1 MKTRVL
7 DKQVKDYYT
16 NQFLPED
23 KLAQLAAQAAVAAG
37 SAKARRR
44 SWYWGAATAVIVVVA
59 VGLGRVVQVGPDH
72 RQWAARAAQEIALNH
87 KKHLREEFVAT
98 DFATLRRQM
107 SKLDFSLAEP
117 TSLSALGLRIVG
129 ARYCSIQGHLA
140 AQIKLTD
147 VQGRRYTLYQTHI
160 AADMAA
166 DVEWRSRIDGI
177 DIRQWREA
185 DLFFGLATAME

>member
-7 DKQVKDYYT
+7 DKQVKDYYIR
-16 NQFLPED
+16 QCLSED
-23 KLAQLAAQAAVAAG
+23 KLAQLATQAAVVMD

-44 SWYWGAATAVIVVVA
+44 AWYWVAAAAVIVGVA
-59 VGLGRVVQVGPDH
+59 VGPGWMVQMGPDH
-72 RQWAARAAQEIALNH
+72 RQWTARAAQEIALNH
-87 KKHLREEFVAT
+87 KKQLREEFVAT

-107 SKLDFSLAEP
+107 SKLDFPLVEP
-117 TSLSALGLRIVG
+117 ASLSALGLRVVG

-185 DLFFGLATAME
+185 DLFFGLATAAE